1 MELRNN
7 IMSYNTDFLMS
18 AMIILMLI
26 LWQFTK
32 QKRPNDLNNKVF
44 LFLVVLASL
53 DVSFEMISTYFI
65 NLKESAIISTTIFY
79 VLQALLPFV
88 LVCYIRTLRE
98 NKIISITEMVL
109 VGIPTMLLL
118 SIVLTNPLA

>member
-1 MELRNN
+1 
-7 IMSYNTDFLMS
+7 MSYNTDFLMS

-79 VLQALLPFV
+79 ILQALLPFV

-98 NKIISITEMVL
+98 NKIIL
-109 VGIPTMLLL
+109 
-118 SIVLTNPLA
+118 NCC

>member
-1 MELRNN
+1 
-7 IMSYNTDFLMS
+7 MSYNTDFLMS

-44 LFLVVLASL
+44 LGLVVLASL

-65 NLKESAIISTTIFY
+65 NIKNRNLQKGDKKSFIYPFSLTSHHDIS
-79 VLQALLPFV
+79 PF
-88 LVCYIRTLRE
+88 
-98 NKIISITEMVL
+98 
-109 VGIPTMLLL
+109 
-118 SIVLTNPLA
+118 